1 MTMKTT
7 TCQRCGS
14 KLKNGHC
21 VDKTCP
27 FSDHKQFCPTG
38 WIGHPDRGYM
48 LVHGQDTCVCN
59 LTAAQRHVLQLLG
72 RSGQMDEAELSRLC
86 PRWRMS
92 VRVLERKQLVSFT
105 IRHDIVWYLTKK
117 CTQSGIMADI
127 MG

>member
-1 MTMKTT
+1 MKTT
-7 TCQRCGS
+7 ICQRCGS
-14 KLKNGHC
+14 KLTKGGYC

-38 WIGHPDRGYM
+38 WMGHPERGRSPS
-48 LVHGQDTCVCN
+48 VCICG
-59 LTAAQRHVLQLLG
+59 LTDAQRHILQLLG

-86 PRWRMS
+86 PRWRVS